1 MSLLT
6 TPIHE
11 LLDGLFVDGRPR
23 IEIAGL
29 CLVRFPEAAPVLRA
43 LLERAAD
50 GQLEPEEKDTFF
62 VGLHILAAGRDPLSF
77 KPFLRLLRLPPDEQ
91 EWLLGDAVTEL
102 TSYAAAG
109 MFDGD
114 VEGLMGM
121 IVDPDLDDLIRGD
134 LLGALAF
141 LTWDKRIDLDRT
153 AAFLKR
159 FDDERLAVA
168 GEFVWSEWEQSISLL
183 GLQALAPRVEAAFSD
198 GRIDKT
204 VGDLDMFRLTLA
216 EAKAAPDDI
225 ERFRSR
231 HRGYI
236 EDLAVALEGYSWGED
251 AEADRWN
258 GDVWPAVVPALNPWR
273 GVGRNDPCPC
283 GSGKKFKK
291 CCLDRAG

>member
-1 MSLLT
+1 
-6 TPIHE
+6 
-11 LLDGLFVDGRPR
+11 
-23 IEIAGL
+23 
-29 CLVRFPEAAPVLRA
+29 
-43 LLERAAD
+43 
-50 GQLEPEEKDTFF
+50 
-62 VGLHILAAGRDPLSF
+62 
-77 KPFLRLLRLPPDEQ
+77 
-91 EWLLGDAVTEL
+91 
-102 TSYAAAG
+102 
-109 MFDGD
+109 
-114 VEGLMGM
+114 MGM

-258 GDVWPAVVPALNPWR
+258 GDVWPAVVPAFNPWR